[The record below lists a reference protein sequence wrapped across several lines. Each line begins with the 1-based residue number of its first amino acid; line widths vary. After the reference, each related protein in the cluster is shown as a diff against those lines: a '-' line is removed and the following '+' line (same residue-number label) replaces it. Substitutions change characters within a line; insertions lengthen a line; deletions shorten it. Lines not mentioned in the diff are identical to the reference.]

1 MRNYDPFI
9 VAATE
14 RLLAFR
20 FPQSSRQGAVE
31 FALVC
36 SDIACQGEQVQASR
50 CYEHDPATF
59 RRLLTNF
66 RAAGCPLLPKRTLR
80 CCLADQ
86 ADFSICISREQRLLA
101 GRDGP
106 EKNER
111 RKRERDRVCC
121 LYRNR
126 LGRAKA
132 RLRAAEF
139 DDVGRGGERTA
150 TQTGSGGSLGH

>member
-1 MRNYDPFI
+1 MPF
-9 VAATE
+9 
-14 RLLAFR
+14 
-20 FPQSSRQGAVE
+20 
-31 FALVC
+31 
-36 SDIACQGEQVQASR
+36 AS
-50 CYEHDPATF
+50 
-59 RRLLTNF
+59 
-66 RAAGCPLLPKRTLR
+66 KRTLR

-150 TQTGSGGSLGH
+150 TPNRKRWKLGQPNCIDDSVDARLPSHSSNRVDRFCSCFSSMSTWCCFQCIPLRSSTIGRAFVLRARRGILLMRLCWSTY

>member
-1 MRNYDPFI
+1 M
-9 VAATE
+9 
-14 RLLAFR
+14 
-20 FPQSSRQGAVE
+20 
-31 FALVC
+31 
-36 SDIACQGEQVQASR
+36 ACQGKQVQAFR
-50 CYEHDPATF
+50 CYEHDPPTS

-80 CCLADQ
+80 CCRTDQ
-86 ADFSICISREQRLLA
+86 SRLFYMHFA
-101 GRDGP
+101 GAKAACRKGTDRK
-106 EKNER
+106 KNER

-150 TQTGSGGSLGH
+150 TPNRKRWKLGQPNCIDDSVDARLPSHSSNRVDRFCS